1 MAPAS
6 GLSSGAPGR
15 IPCRSSGK
23 LREIYLVRST
33 AWSVFVIKALES
45 GICYTAT
52 LYSALDGAV
61 YPIGA
66 VEADADGSW
75 KLPMGRPPVYHD
87 GVLVLEAAA

>member
-23 LREIYLVRST
+23 LREIYLVSST
-33 AWSVFVIKALES
+33 DWSVFVIKALES

-61 YPIGA
+61 
-66 VEADADGSW
+66 EADADGSW
-75 KLPMGRPPVYHD
+75 KLPMGRPPVFHD
-87 GVLVLEAAA
+87 GVLVLQAAA

>member
-1 MAPAS
+1 M
-6 GLSSGAPGR
+6 SS
-15 IPCRSSGK
+15 
-23 LREIYLVRST
+23 T
-33 AWSVFVIKALES
+33 DWSVFVIKALES

-75 KLPMGRPPVYHD
+75 KLPMGRPPVYNDWVLGSAD
-87 GVLVLEAAA
+87 GCLSGASRPMPRAQ